1 MNRSKPWVLHAAL
14 GVSTTAARS
23 RQAIVLGLA
32 LAAAACSTG
41 DTGASVDGGDQGD
54 ALTESGASGTG
65 GALATGGAPET
76 TGAGASGP
84 GSTAGAGG
92 GAPGAGAGGGAPGAG
107 GGGAPGEGGGGA
119 PGEGGGPGSGGSDGA
134 PDACSRAAA
143 CGSHKWACWPMP
155 NPAGSGLPNAASYTD
170 VGGGV
175 VHDNVTCLDWQQSPP
190 SESYTWEQA
199 IGYCDNLTLGGH
211 SDWRLPTRIEMTS
224 IVDFTRS
231 PATDRDGFPGARG
244 GFHKTS
250 SDWIL
255 TIRQAGAGAGRDYA
269 WAFNMSD
276 GIVSNAYSKATAAS
290 LRCVRGN
297 GEGEAPSSP
306 AVAPP
311 DQYTVV
317 SPGEVMDN
325 YTGLVWQQGY
335 SPATMS
341 WADAANYCATLD
353 LNDRAWRLPSI
364 RELATL
370 VDEAQVAPSINRT
383 MFPDTQYGARSNDW
397 YWGSHEAVRNA
408 PAAWALNFDDGFTG
422 FNAGASGKWN
432 YFTSAWVKC
441 VR

>member
-1 MNRSKPWVLHAAL
+1 MNRSKRWVVDATWVMSIPAARARTGVAL
-14 GVSTTAARS
+14 GV
-23 RQAIVLGLA
+23 V
-32 LAAAACSTG
+32 LAAAACG
-41 DTGASVDGGDQGD
+41 EEGGDRG
-54 ALTESGASGTG
+54 AIAGSGGWGAG
-65 GALATGGAPET
+65 GALATGGASE
-76 TGAGASGP
+76 TGAGVGGAESTASGDAP
-84 GSTAGAGG
+84 GDGGAESTASGGAGSAASG
-92 GAPGAGAGGGAPGAG
+92 GAPGDGGAA
-107 GGGAPGEGGGGA
+107 
-119 PGEGGGPGSGGSDGA
+119 GEGGGPGSGGAGGASDT
-134 PDACSRAAA
+134 CSRAAA
-143 CGSHKWACWPMP
+143 CGTHKWACWPMP
-155 NPAGSGLPNAASYTD
+155 NPAGSGLPNPASYTD

-175 VHDNVTCLDWQQSPP
+175 VRDNVTCLEWQEAPP
-190 SESYTWEQA
+190 SEAYTWEQA
-199 IGYCDNLTLGGH
+199 IGYCDGLTLGGF

-231 PATDRDGFPGARG
+231 PAIDRGAFPGARG

-269 WAFNMSD
+269 WAFNLSD

-297 GEGEAPSSP
+297 GDGEAPSSP

-317 SPGEVMDN
+317 SPGEVMDR

-335 SPATMS
+335 SPATMA
-341 WADAANYCATLD
+341 WAEAEGYCATLD
-353 LNDRAWRLPSI
+353 LNGHAWRLPSI

-383 MFPDTQYGARSNDW
+383 MFPDTQYGSRSNDW
-397 YWGSHEAVRNA
+397 YWSSHAAVGNA
-408 PAAWALNFDDGFTG
+408 AAAWALNFDDGFTG
-422 FNAGASGKWN
+422 FNAGESGKWN
-432 YFTSAWVKC
+432 YFTAAWVKC

>member
-1 MNRSKPWVLHAAL
+1 MNRSNRWVLRATLATY
-14 GVSTTAARS
+14 TTAACAR
-23 RQAIVLGLA
+23 RGMALGLA
-32 LAAAACSTG
+32 LAVAACSTAG
-41 DTGASVDGGDQGD
+41 DTGGSVDAGDRGD
-54 ALTESGASGTG
+54 ALTESAASGTG
-65 GALATGGAPET
+65 GAFATGGASEA
-76 TGAGASGP
+76 GAGASDA
-84 GSTAGAGG
+84 GSSGITGSGGAGG
-92 GAPGAGAGGGAPGAG
+92 AGGAGTASSGGATGDGGSPGEGGGAG
-107 GGGAPGEGGGGA
+107 GGGA
-119 PGEGGGPGSGGSDGA
+119 GA
-134 PDACSRAAA
+134 PDTCSRAAA
-143 CGSHKWACWPMP
+143 CGTHKWACWPMP
-155 NPAGSGLPNAASYTD
+155 NPAGSGLPNPASYSD

-175 VHDNVTCLDWQQSPP
+175 VRDNVTCLEWQQSPP
-190 SESYTWEQA
+190 SEAYTWDQA
-199 IGYCDNLTLGGH
+199 IRYCEDLTLGGH

-231 PATDRDGFPGARG
+231 PAIDTAAFPGARG

-311 DQYTVV
+311 DQYAVL
-317 SPGEVMDN
+317 SAGEVMDK
-325 YTGLVWQQGY
+325 YTGLIWQQGY
-335 SPATMS
+335 SPTTMS
-341 WADAANYCATLD
+341 WADAASYCETLG
-353 LNDRAWRLPSI
+353 LNDHAWRLPSI

-370 VDEAQVAPSINRT
+370 VDEAQVAPSINRA

-397 YWGSHEAVRNA
+397 YWGSHEAARNA

-432 YFTSAWVKC
+432 YFTEAWVKC